1 MADSSKRARLSVL
14 MGVVAG
20 SVLLLATGQRVDTV
34 QLAALLGMGPS
45 SLLRML
51 CGLSQ

>member
-1 MADSSKRARLSVL
+1 MADSSKRMRMSVL

-20 SVLLLATGQRVDTV
+20 SVLLLATGQRIDTV

-45 SLLRML
+45 GLLRML
-51 CGLSQ
+51 CGLPQ